1 VTVDGQKKET
11 IRQTEAL
18 LHWASNFC
26 MEDIPDPVLRKAVL
40 VLGDELGAM
49 VASRNE
55 PEVRCIQNQFFQN
68 STVSEAT
75 VFRGGR
81 ERTDRYSA
89 APANA
94 AAANWCELDGGYR
107 KTACHAGLYALPAL
121 LAEAES
127 EGIIFGEV
135 LKSLIVSYEV
145 VTRLARG
152 WQAPSMTLHPHAIFA
167 SVGAATAVAAAR
179 RLDRKCFSNAVT
191 AAATLITVGP
201 YGHAVKGAL
210 IENMWA
216 ASAAWNGMRSV
227 DWAQCEIGG
236 LESTLYDVYS
246 SALGF
251 ETHLEQ
257 FTAELGKK
265 WAICDGYH
273 KLFACCQYAHSTVE
287 ATLMALAEMPPDKGV
302 MDIKYIVVETHELGL
317 TLNNYNPETTLAA
330 RFSIPH
336 IVAATLCFG
345 HAEIEAFS
353 STALTVPEIKR
364 IRKAVELR
372 KFDPEKP
379 MLHDRP
385 ARVTIEFNDGSRLV
399 KECLSARGGPDRPF
413 SEADILEKISRY
425 TKDVY
430 PSMASM
436 VSKFLTID
444 EKYIDTT
451 WDEHIDN
458 LLEK

>member
-1 VTVDGQKKET
+1 MTGQKKET
-11 IRQTEAL
+11 IGHTEAL
-18 LHWASNFC
+18 LHWASNLC
-26 MEDIPDPVLRKAVL
+26 MKDIPDPVLRKAVL
-40 VLGDELGAM
+40 IIGDELSAM

-55 PEVRCIQNQFFQN
+55 PEVKSIQNQFLQN

-75 VFRGGR
+75 VFRGGW
-81 ERTDRYSA
+81 EKTDRYSA

-152 WQAPSMTLHPHAIFA
+152 WKAPSMTLHPHAIFA
-167 SVGAATAVAAAR
+167 SVGAAVAVAAAR
-179 RLDRKCFSNAVT
+179 HLDLKYFSHAVT

-201 YGHAVKGAL
+201 YDHAVKGAL
-210 IENMWA
+210 IENMWV
-216 ASAAWNGMRSV
+216 ASATWNGMRSV

-251 ETHLEQ
+251 EARPEQ
-257 FTAELGKK
+257 FITGLGEN

-287 ATLMALAEMPPDKGV
+287 AALMALAEMRPDKGV
-302 MDIKYIVVETHELGL
+302 MDIKYIIVETHELGL
-317 TLNNYNPETTLAA
+317 TLNNYNPETSLAA

-345 HAEIEAFS
+345 HAEIKAFS
-353 STALTVPEIKR
+353 SAALTMPEITR
-364 IRKAVELR
+364 IRNAVKLR
-372 KFDPEKP
+372 KFDLEQP
-379 MLHDRP
+379 MPYDRP
-385 ARVTIEFNDGSRLV
+385 ARVTIEFYDGSRSV
-399 KECLSARGGPDRPF
+399 KECLSAKGGPDRPF
-413 SEADILEKISRY
+413 SEADILEKISRF
-425 TKDVY
+425 TEDVY

-444 EKYIDTT
+444 KKYVNTP
-451 WDEHIDN
+451 WDKHIDN

>member
-1 VTVDGQKKET
+1 VDDLKKET
-11 IRQTEAL
+11 IVQTEAL
-18 LHWASNFC
+18 LNWASNLSKK
-26 MEDIPDPVLRKAVL
+26 DIPDSILRKAVL
-40 VLGDELGAM
+40 VLGDDLGAM

-55 PEVRCIQNQFFQN
+55 PEVKCIQNQFLQN

-94 AAANWCELDGGYR
+94 AAANWCELDEGYS

-127 EGIIFGEV
+127 EGILFGEV
-135 LKSLIVSYEV
+135 LKSLIASYEV
-145 VTRLARG
+145 VTRMARG
-152 WQAPSMTLHPHAIFA
+152 WQAPSMTFHPHAIFA
-167 SVGAATAVAAAR
+167 SVGAAIAVAAVR
-179 RLDRKCFSNAVT
+179 HLDLKHFSNAVT

-201 YGHAVKGAL
+201 YDHAVKGAL

-236 LESTLYDVYS
+236 SESTLYDVYS
-246 SALGF
+246 GVLGF
-251 ETHLEQ
+251 EISPER
-257 FTAELGKK
+257 FTSGLGEK

-273 KLFACCQYAHSTVE
+273 KRFSCCQYAHSTVE
-287 ATLMALAEMPPDKGV
+287 ATLMVLAEMLPEKGI
-302 MDIKYIVVETHELGL
+302 MDIKSIVVETHELGL

-336 IVAATLCFG
+336 IMAATLFFG

-353 STALTVPEIKR
+353 LAALTLPEIVK
-364 IRKAVELR
+364 IRNAVELR
-372 KFDPEKP
+372 KFDSEKP
-379 MLHDRP
+379 LSHDRP
-385 ARVTIEFNDGSRLV
+385 ARVMIEFNDGIRLV
-399 KECLSARGGPDRPF
+399 KECLSAKGGPDRPF
-413 SEADILEKISRY
+413 SEADILEKISRL
-425 TKDVY
+425 TEDVY
-430 PSMASM
+430 PNMASM

-444 EKYIDTT
+444 EKYIDTP
-451 WDEHIDN
+451 WDKHIDN
-458 LLEK
+458 LLKG